1 MTVGNKQRYV
11 KHYELTG
18 QDEAILIKMAP
29 MLEKHKDGFIDAFY
43 QHTQKFANASKYL
56 KDDKIISRH
65 KRAMQAWF
73 LRLANPFDEEYLRYL
88 EGIGYAHVKVGLPSH
103 YVNSSISF
111 VREYCTNLVINEI
124 ADGNER
130 SDMLKALGKMLD
142 INLDILT
149 ASYIE
154 EEVNLFFI
162 SKKAESKLINFAQ
175 RFSYGL
181 NLVLVLGLVAL
192 GLIVLVLFTVDL
204 LDILKSDL
212 SQVSLEKGLLATL
225 GALLMLWVVIELVDT
240 EIEHLQGAKFT
251 IKVFVGVALVAVI
264 RKILITS
271 LKSDAVEA
279 QWSLIAGLAVLGGL
293 YWLISHVER
302 QERLCPK
309 AAKNSH

>member
-1 MTVGNKQRYV
+1 MSVGDKHRYI
-11 KHYELTG
+11 KHYGLTEW
-18 QDEAILIKMAP
+18 DESLLKKMAP
-29 MLEKHKDGFIDAFY
+29 MMDKHKSDFIEAFY
-43 QHTQKFANASKYL
+43 KHTQKFANASKYL
-56 KDDKIISRH
+56 KDDKIICRH
-65 KRAMQAWF
+65 KHAIQVWYV
-73 LRLANPFDEEYLRYL
+73 RLFDSFDDEYLRYL
-88 EGIGYAHVKVGLPSH
+88 EGIGYTHVKVGLPSH

-111 VREYCTNLVINEI
+111 VREYCTNLVTHEVTDC
-124 ADGNER
+124 AER
-130 SDMLKALGKMLD
+130 GDMLKALDKMLD
-142 INLDILT
+142 INLDVLT

-162 SKKAESKLINFAQ
+162 SKKAEGKLISFTQ

-212 SQVSLEKGLLATL
+212 SQTSLEKGLLATL

-240 EIEHLQGAKFT
+240 EVEHLQGAKFT

-271 LKSDAVEA
+271 LKSDAIEA
-279 QWSLIAGLAVLGGL
+279 QWSLIAALAVLGGL
-293 YWLISHVER
+293 YWLISLVER
-302 QERLCPK
+302 QERLSVK
-309 AAKNSH
+309 KK

>member
-1 MTVGNKQRYV
+1 MSVGDKHRYI
-11 KHYELTG
+11 KHYGLSEW
-18 QDEAILIKMAP
+18 DEAILIKMAP
-29 MLEKHKDGFIDAFY
+29 MMDKHKEDFIEAFY
-43 QHTQKFANASKYL
+43 QHTHKFANASKYL

-65 KRAMQAWF
+65 KRAIQVWF
-73 LRLANPFDEEYLRYL
+73 LRLFDPFDDEYLRYL
-88 EGIGYAHVKVGLPSH
+88 EGIGYTHVKVELPSH

-111 VREYCTNLVINEI
+111 IRDYCTDLVSHDIS
-124 ADGNER
+124 DCSER
-130 SDMLKALGKMLD
+130 GDMLKALDKMLD

-154 EEVNLFFI
+154 EEVNLFCI
-162 SKKAESKLINFAQ
+162 SKKAESKLISFTQ

-204 LDILKSDL
+204 FEILTGDL

-279 QWSLIAGLAVLGGL
+279 QWSLIAALAVLGGL
-293 YWLISHVER
+293 YWLISFVER
-302 QERLCPK
+302 QERLSSK
-309 AAKNSH
+309 